1 MASKKKKPIDYRAL
15 KKVLNRY
22 YDFTFKSPRTNKDF
36 SPQQK
41 AAITRKW
48 KKIFPY
54 LERDGS
60 IDKDEVSFLRYPEK
74 SKLPHIDGV
83 RTDRGIIYKFPQAQL
98 KKTRDGKTVVVVNP
112 KIKKGLTMV
121 QKRRD
126 IFFPFPPSV
135 QTDIRKIEKWVD
147 KLKEKYGP
155 HDIMWGYSGKRERTR
170 YDPELFNM
178 YFAAETFWDEDYEK
192 SDEFSELDFVEKVD
206 VWKTR
211 KFRRKHEETPNFY
224 NGVFFVYYL

>member
-1 MASKKKKPIDYRAL
+1 MASKKKKPVDYRAL

-22 YDFTFKSPRTNKDF
+22 YDFTFKTPRSGKDF
-36 SPQQK
+36 TPQQK
-41 AAITRKW
+41 SAISRKW
-48 KKIFPY
+48 KKIVPY
-54 LERDGS
+54 IQGDGS
-60 IDKDEVSFLRYPEK
+60 IDKDEVSFLRYPEH

-83 RTDRGIIYKFPQAQL
+83 RTDRGIIYKFPQAEL

-135 QTDIRKIEKWVD
+135 QKDIRKIEKWVD
-147 KLKEKYGP
+147 QLKEKYGP

-178 YFAAETFWDEDYEK
+178 YFSEENLWDENYEETE
-192 SDEFSELDFVEKVD
+192 DFENLDFVEKID

-224 NGVFFVYYL
+224 NGVFFTYYL